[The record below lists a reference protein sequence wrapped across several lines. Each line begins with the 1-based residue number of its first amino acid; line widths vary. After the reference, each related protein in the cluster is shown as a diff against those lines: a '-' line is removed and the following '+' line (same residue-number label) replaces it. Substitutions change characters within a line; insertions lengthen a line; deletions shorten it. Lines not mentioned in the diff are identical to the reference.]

1 MKLYLKRQL
10 LKFKYRNKCIFDSGT
25 IISKN
30 TIFEGMNK
38 IGKNTHFDG
47 KLGYGSYISAHCDIA
62 MTEVGKFT
70 SIGPRVVVNPGRHP
84 YTYPYVTTCPAFY
97 SIRKQNSGTFVDST
111 KYDEFNFVKPGFVVK
126 IGSDK

>member
-25 IISKN
+25 IISKK

-62 MTEVGKFT
+62 MTEIGKFT
-70 SIGPRVVVNPGRHP
+70 SIGPRVVVNPGRISQLSPLYAPDADCHGQS
-84 YTYPYVTTCPAFY
+84 YFSV
-97 SIRKQNSGTFVDST
+97 SDRDRKS
-111 KYDEFNFVKPGFVVK
+111 VV
-126 IGSDK
+126 

>member
-25 IISKN
+25 IISKK

-47 KLGYGSYISAHCDIA
+47 KLVSS
-62 MTEVGKFT
+62 F
-70 SIGPRVVVNPGRHP
+70 
-84 YTYPYVTTCPAFY
+84 
-97 SIRKQNSGTFVDST
+97 
-111 KYDEFNFVKPGFVVK
+111 
-126 IGSDK
+126 